1 MLLTVMENI
10 CATFET
16 WYIGEGTNSPFHKG
30 QKVNLSF
37 YVKPEKIR
45 KSVKKEFYLQ
55 QTKYSDYLFCGEVI
69 CRYTEKNLSLLVIN
83 TGYYK
88 FFIERYRGKS
98 SPSPGQFVKGKGQII
113 LDYFIWAETLQK
125 IDNAPDIYYNFKI
138 DRILQVS
145 VPERF
150 KFEND
155 EIAFSPTSID
165 SSEYTDDDVV
175 EVQDM
180 NDENGDFYLLELK
193 QINEE
198 IPVT

>member
-1 MLLTVMENI
+1 MVLPVMENI

-16 WYIGEGTNSPFHKG
+16 WYIGEGTYSPLHKG

-37 YVKPEKIR
+37 YIKPEKIR
-45 KSVKKEFYLQ
+45 KSVKKEFYLK

-69 CRYTEKNLSLLVIN
+69 CSYTEKNFSLLVID
-83 TGYYK
+83 TGHYK
-88 FFIERYRGKS
+88 LFIERYRGKS

-113 LDYFIWAETLQK
+113 LDYFIWAETLHE
-125 IDNAPDIYYNFKI
+125 IDNAPDIYYNFI
-138 DRILQVS
+138 IERILQVT

-155 EIAFSPTSID
+155 EISFSPTSLD
-165 SSEYTDDDVV
+165 SSEYTYYDVV

-180 NDENGDFYLLELK
+180 NGESGDFYLLELK
-193 QINEE
+193 QIDEE
-198 IPVT
+198 IPMT